1 MKKWIAYLTISSI
14 VLGSMPVHVLADEV
28 VAAEQQ
34 KTEELVEPQIVETE
48 TSQVDLGEADSDDGL
63 KEDDEA
69 EAEVGEE
76 TADVKAEPVV
86 QDIPVEKNTS
96 NEAVAEAEKNLELTK
111 IASEKSENNTEL
123 VSPKEVERKK
133 SPRKTGDFEVAAD
146 GIYLGQQA
154 GINPESGGA
163 YLYFNPTKIE
173 LVGHNDEFNG
183 FNGGCYYYTD
193 APHNTERVLSSTI
206 DIQEAEGD
214 YHLALRAT
222 ATGQEMP
229 GTTFDNGALSYQI
242 LRTASEVT
250 VTGQTGET
258 VINGQDEIPMNPTNL
273 TIGRPA
279 SDTYGDA
286 TFYWEII
293 NSNGKVIFSGTT
305 AAELPSEEELAE
317 LPGGIYELK
326 NQVKETIPESSRLFE
341 QKGVNGEELSVS
353 AKTSGKFQIAVKGTV
368 VVKHYLED
376 ETDYFVSEET
386 TEIVD
391 EEYMTYPVTDI
402 PAGYELDESKLP
414 NNGEGQYIDGVIE
427 VDYYYKKKETPVK
440 VKYVYEDEEGLQVEF
455 EGSAEEFIEKF
466 KTPFETNSKD
476 FEGYDLVT
484 VNTTSGIVSADGK
497 TVNGNH
503 QADEVLVT
511 YVYKKKAT
519 SVKVNHIDTD
529 TKEVI
534 AEPEISP
541 GLFEDPYK
549 TTSAKIP
556 GYKLV
561 VTPDNAEG
569 NYSMNT
575 PEVTYEYAKIVPKI
589 IVHFVD
595 EKGNKVSTSLPEKD
609 GVWGEDYETTP
620 KKIDGYELV
629 VEKIPANAEGIFG
642 DDDVEVTYVY
652 KKKDTQV
659 IVHHVDVNGKKLAE
673 DSTVP
678 GKFSET
684 YVTSP
689 ETIPGYTLKTTP
701 DNSTGTYSMKTP
713 DVTYIYEAIVPKL
726 TVHFVDED
734 GKKVSSSTLPKD
746 GVWGED
752 YTTTPKTIEG
762 YELVVEKTPA
772 NAEGIFGDDDVEVTY
787 VYKKKATQVIVHHQF
802 VDGKEFAKDVLID
815 GFYNDDYQTKP
826 VIKPGYVIVKVIG
839 ETVGKHGEVIKE
851 ITYVYAEI
859 LPPLV
864 HPTMEGGKI
873 VTGTGIPNTDIEI
886 TFPDGTVKK
895 GHVDNQGNW
904 TMDVPTGLYLK
915 EGDHIK
921 AVTVDYLTGLR
932 STVAIGP
939 VIPLS
944 HPILPKPENPDKDK
958 EAPQDSDEKSKGT
971 TPPSKSNK
979 HQNKLPQT
987 GEKLMKNT
995 LFTGMSLIVL
1005 AAGYYVFNRKKNNEK

>member
-34 KTEELVEPQIVETE
+34 KTEELVETQIVETE
-48 TSQVDLGEADSDDGL
+48 TPQVDLTEASSDDEVN
-63 KEDDEA
+63 EDIEV
-69 EAEVGEE
+69 EEVGEE
-76 TADVKAEPVV
+76 IGEEITDLKEEPVV

-96 NEAVAEAEKNLELTK
+96 NDAVAEAERNGEITK
-111 IASEKSENNTEL
+111 TASEKSENDKES
-123 VSPKEVERKK
+123 VSPEEVERKN

-258 VINGQDEIPMNPTNL
+258 VINGQGEIPMNPTSL

-353 AKTSGKFQIAVKGTV
+353 ANTSGKFQIAVKGTV

-376 ETDYFVSEET
+376 ETDYFASEST

-414 NNGEGQYIDGVIE
+414 NNGQGQYIDGVIE

-440 VKYVYEDEEGLQVEF
+440 VKYVYEDEDGLQVEF
-455 EGSAEEFIEKF
+455 KGSAEEFIEKF

-484 VNTTSGIVSADGK
+484 VNTTSGTVSADGK
-497 TVNGNH
+497 TVNGTH

-534 AEPEISP
+534 AELEIIP

-595 EKGNKVSTSLPEKD
+595 EKGNKISTSLPEKD

-620 KKIDGYELV
+620 K
-629 VEKIPANAEGIFG
+629 
-642 DDDVEVTYVY
+642 
-652 KKKDTQV
+652 
-659 IVHHVDVNGKKLAE
+659 
-673 DSTVP
+673 
-678 GKFSET
+678 
-684 YVTSP
+684 
-689 ETIPGYTLKTTP
+689 
-701 DNSTGTYSMKTP
+701 
-713 DVTYIYEAIVPKL
+713 
-726 TVHFVDED
+726 
-734 GKKVSSSTLPKD
+734 
-746 GVWGED
+746 
-752 YTTTPKTIEG
+752 TIEG
-762 YELVVEKTPA
+762 YELVVGKIPA
-772 NAEGIFGDDDVEVTY
+772 NADGTFGDDDVEVTY
-787 VYKKKATQVIVHHQF
+787 VYKKKATQVIVNHQF

-851 ITYVYAEI
+851 ITYVYAEM

-958 EAPQDSDEKSKGT
+958 ETPQDSDVKSKGT
-971 TPPSKSNK
+971 TPPSKSNN